1 MKTYNEFITELN
13 KFERFLF
20 KQGVKAIKKLNPRV
34 PLKTIKKDAIRTTR
48 GLRSDID
55 NPFVSPRRDAE
66 NLLKKFQR
74 TIPGQKG
81 ENIMKLKD
89 KTGKPKYVEY
99 DPTRVRQGDS
109 PQAKV
114 TGAAQSMRGRS
125 KKSIRELDKDMKD
138 MGKKFPLYKKD
149 AENARSIYKN
159 TGDQHSAIY
168 KAPDRAV
175 NPSDRKIDYVFPKN
189 VLGAPTTKNIPKGEL
204 SDLERYTAS
213 KKVKAKSK
221 IKKFIRKKKK

>member
-13 KFERFLF
+13 KYEKFLL
-20 KQGVKAIKKLNPRV
+20 KQGIKAIKRLNPGQSHKAV
-34 PLKTIKKDAIRTTR
+34 KKSAIRTTKS
-48 GLRSDID
+48 LRSDPD
-55 NPFVSPRRDAE
+55 NPFVSPRREAE
-66 NLLKKFQR
+66 NLVKSYQR
-74 TIPGQKG
+74 SVPGQKG

-114 TGAAQSMRGRS
+114 TGAAQSMRGMS
-125 KKSIRELDKDMKD
+125 KKALRGMDKDLKD
-138 MGKKFPLYKKD
+138 MGKRFGVKQE
-149 AENARSIYKN
+149 AENARSILKN

-168 KAPDRAV
+168 KSPDYKV
-175 NPSDRKIDYVFPKN
+175 NPTDRKIDSVYPKN
-189 VLGAPTTKNIPKGEL
+189 KLGAPTTENLPKGAIPDAEKK
-204 SDLERYTAS
+204 LE
-213 KKVKAKSK
+213 AKSK

>member
-34 PLKTIKKDAIRTTR
+34 PLKTIKKDTLRTTR
-48 GLRSDID
+48 GLRSDVD

-66 NLLKKFQR
+66 NLLKKFQN
-74 TIPGQKG
+74 TVPGQKG
-81 ENIMKLKD
+81 ANIMKLKD

-189 VLGAPTTKNIPKGEL
+189 RLGAPTTTNLPKGAVP
-204 SDLERYTAS
+204 DAAN
-213 KKVKAKSK
+213 KIDAKII
-221 IKKFIRKKKK
+221 IKKFKLKKK

>member
-1 MKTYNEFITELN
+1 MKTYKQFITELN

-34 PLKTIKKDAIRTTR
+34 PLKTIKKDALRTTR

-55 NPFVSPRRDAE
+55 NPFVSPRREAE
-66 NLLKKFQR
+66 NLLKKFQN
-74 TIPGQKG
+74 TVPGQKG
-81 ENIMKLKD
+81 ANIMKLKD

-114 TGAAQSMRGRS
+114 TGAAQSMRGMS
-125 KKSIRELDKDMKD
+125 KKSLRGMDKDLKD
-138 MGKKFPLYKKD
+138 MGKRFGIKQE
-149 AENARSIYKN
+149 AENARSILKN

-168 KAPDRAV
+168 KAPQYRV
-175 NPSDRKIDYVFPKN
+175 NPTDKKIDSVYPKN
-189 VLGAPTTKNIPKGEL
+189 KLGAPTTENLPKGAVP
-204 SDLERYTAS
+204 DAS
-213 KKVKAKSK
+213 KKIKAKS
-221 IKKFIRKKKK
+221 IIRKFKRRKK

>member
-1 MKTYNEFITELN
+1 MKTYKEFIIELN
-13 KFERFLF
+13 KFEKFLF

-34 PLKTIKKDAIRTTR
+34 PLKTIKKDTLRTTR
-48 GLRSDID
+48 GLRSDVD
-55 NPFVSPRRDAE
+55 NPFVSPRREAE
-66 NLLKKFQR
+66 NLLKKFQN
-74 TIPGQKG
+74 TVPGQKG
-81 ENIMKLKD
+81 ANIMKLKD

-189 VLGAPTTKNIPKGEL
+189 RLGAPTTTNLPKGAVP
-204 SDLERYTAS
+204 DAAN
-213 KKVKAKSK
+213 KIDAKSI
-221 IKKFIRKKKK
+221 IKKFKRKKK